1 MSQTLLQIESAD
13 GTTIAYETDGAGP
26 PLLLVGGALNDRGS
40 AAPIVPLLADRY
52 TVVRYD
58 RRGRGDSGD
67 TPPYA
72 PERELEDIEA
82 LIAEV
87 GGPVFVYGHSSGAA
101 LGLHTARRG
110 APISKLALYEPPFIV
125 DDSRPLLPEDHLERA
140 ESLPPGEALEYF
152 MTVAV
157 GMPPAMVDGMRQ
169 APMWAQLEGVAHTLI
184 YDQTIMY
191 PEQHGRPLPREW
203 GGEVTI
209 PTLVM
214 DGGKSPAWMRN
225 AAAGLADVL
234 PTARHLT
241 VDDCD
246 HAVPPETI
254 APILTDFFGGDR

>member
-1 MSQTLLQIESAD
+1 MSQTLLHTQSAD
-13 GTTIAYETDGAGP
+13 GTTIAYETDGSGP
-26 PLLLVGGALNDRGS
+26 PLLLIGGALNNRGS
-40 AAPIVPLLADRY
+40 AIPIVPLLADRY
-52 TVVRYD
+52 TVVRFD

-82 LIAEV
+82 LIADV

-101 LGLHTARRG
+101 LALHTARRG
-110 APISKLALYEPPFIV
+110 APITKLALYEPPFIV
-125 DDSRPLLPEDHLERA
+125 DDSRPPLPADHLERLR
-140 ESLPPGEALEYF
+140 SMSGGDALEYF

-157 GMPPAMVDGMRQ
+157 GMPQAMVDGMRST
-169 APMWAQLEGVAHTLI
+169 PMWAQLERVAHTLI
-184 YDQTIMY
+184 YDNTIMY

-203 GGEVTI
+203 ADEVTM

-225 AAAGLADVL
+225 AALDLADVL

-254 APILTDFFGGDR
+254 APILTDFFEGDR